1 MPKINKMA
9 GVDEVGRGCLAGP
22 VFAAAVIL
30 NIDINTKDI
39 KDSKK
44 IPFRKRILLSEYIK
58 KNSIYAVGTASV
70 EEINKINILNASLL
84 SMKRALSKLKLKPSM
99 AYIDGLFVPKN
110 MEIKCKAFI
119 KGDEKIIS
127 IAAASIVA
135 KATRD
140 LFMIKL
146 GKKFP
151 KYRWNKNFGYGTAEH
166 IKSLRKYGIT
176 KHHRKKFKPI
186 HNILMRSTR
195 ETP

>member
-1 MPKINKMA
+1 MPKINKTA

-166 IKSLRKYGIT
+166 IKGLRKYGVT

-186 HNILMRSTR
+186 HNILMRTTR

>member
-70 EEINKINILNASLL
+70 EEINKINILNATLL

-186 HNILMRSTR
+186 HNILMCATR

>member
-1 MPKINKMA
+1 MPKINKVA

-30 NIDINTKDI
+30 NNNINTKDI

-110 MEIKCKAFI
+110 MEIKCKAFV

-127 IAAASIVA
+127 ISAASIVA

-151 KYRWNKNFGYGTAEH
+151 KYRWNKNSGYGTAEH
-166 IKSLRKYGIT
+166 IKSLKKYGIT

-186 HNILMRSTR
+186 HNILMCTTR

>member
-1 MPKINKMA
+1 MPKINKVA

-30 NIDINTKDI
+30 NNNINTKDI

-44 IPFRKRILLSEYIK
+44 IPFLKRILLSEYIK

-151 KYRWNKNFGYGTAEH
+151 KYRWNKNFGYGTVEH

-186 HNILMRSTR
+186 HNILMCTTR

>member
-1 MPKINKMA
+1 MTKNNLIA

-30 NIDINTKDI
+30 NSNINTNDI

-44 IPFRKRILLSEYIK
+44 INFSKRVLISEYIK
-58 KNSIYAVGTASV
+58 KNSIFAVGCASV
-70 EEINKINILNASLL
+70 NEIDKINILNASLL
-84 SMKRALSKLKLKPSM
+84 SMKRALDKLKLRPSI

-110 MEIKCKAFI
+110 MKIKCEALI

-140 LFMIKL
+140 LFMINL

-151 KYRWNKNFGYGTAEH
+151 KYKWNKNFGYGTAEH
-166 IKSLRKYGIT
+166 LNGLKKYGVT
-176 KHHRKKFKPI
+176 RHHRKKFKPI
-186 HNILMRSTR
+186 HNILMSTAR

>member
-1 MPKINKMA
+1 MA

-30 NIDINTKDI
+30 NNDINTKNI

-70 EEINKINILNASLL
+70 EEINEINILNASLL
-84 SMKRALSKLKLKPSM
+84 SMKRALSKLKLRPSI

-110 MEIKCKAFI
+110 MKIKCKALI

-140 LFMIKL
+140 LFMINL

-166 IKSLRKYGIT
+166 IKGLRKYGVT

-186 HNILMRSTR
+186 HNILMCTAR

>member
-1 MPKINKMA
+1 MFKVNKIA

-30 NIDINTKDI
+30 NNKINRKGI

-44 IPFRKRILLSEYIK
+44 IHFKKRILLSEYIK
-58 KNSIYAVGTASV
+58 KNSIFAVGQASV
-70 EEINKINILNASLL
+70 EEINKMNILNASLL
-84 SMKRALSKLKLKPSM
+84 SMKRALDNLELKPSI

-110 MEIKCKAFI
+110 VKIKCKNFV
-119 KGDEKIIS
+119 KGDEKIMC

-135 KATRD
+135 KASRD

-166 IKSLRKYGIT
+166 IKSLKKYGIT

-186 HNILMRSTR
+186 HNILMCATR

>member
-1 MPKINKMA
+1 MFKVNKIA

-30 NIDINTKDI
+30 NNKINRKGI

-44 IPFRKRILLSEYIK
+44 IHFKKRILLSEYIK
-58 KNSIYAVGTASV
+58 KNSIFAVGQASV
-70 EEINKINILNASLL
+70 EEINKMNILNASLL
-84 SMKRALSKLKLKPSM
+84 SMKRALDNLELKPSI
-99 AYIDGLFVPKN
+99 AYIDGLFVPINVK
-110 MEIKCKAFI
+110 IKCKNFV
-119 KGDEKIIS
+119 KGDEKIMC

-135 KATRD
+135 KASRD

-166 IKSLRKYGIT
+166 IKSLKKYGIT

-186 HNILMRSTR
+186 HNILMCATR

>member
-1 MPKINKMA
+1 MA

-30 NIDINTKDI
+30 NKDINIKGI

-44 IPFRKRILLSEYIK
+44 IPFQKRILLSNYIK
-58 KNSIYAVGTASV
+58 KNSTYAVGRASV

-84 SMKRALSKLKLKPSM
+84 SMKRALNKLKLRPSI

-110 MEIKCKAFI
+110 MKIKCEALI

-140 LFMIKL
+140 LFMINL

-151 KYRWNKNFGYGTAEH
+151 KYKWNKNFGYGTAEH
-166 IKSLRKYGIT
+166 LNGLKKYGVT
-176 KHHRKKFKPI
+176 RHHRKKFKPI
-186 HNILMRSTR
+186 HNILMCATR

>member
-1 MPKINKMA
+1 M
-9 GVDEVGRGCLAGP
+9 
-22 VFAAAVIL
+22 
-30 NIDINTKDI
+30 
-39 KDSKK
+39 
-44 IPFRKRILLSEYIK
+44 LSNYIK
-58 KNSIYAVGTASV
+58 KNSTYAVGRASV

-84 SMKRALSKLKLKPSM
+84 SMKRALNKLKLRPSI

-110 MEIKCKAFI
+110 MKIKCEALI

-140 LFMIKL
+140 LFMINL

-151 KYRWNKNFGYGTAEH
+151 KYKWNKNFGYGTAEH
-166 IKSLRKYGIT
+166 LNGLKKYGVT
-176 KHHRKKFKPI
+176 RHHRKKFKPI
-186 HNILMRSTR
+186 HNILMCATR